1 MFQWKENF
9 QWIFSNL
16 GSSDK
21 VGVNESGI
29 GIFKRQP
36 YKGLAKEILQNVTDA
51 KNPELPDEVP
61 VRAKFE
67 LIYVDLEDIPGH
79 ERLREVIH
87 KCSEYYSDG
96 DDGEKLRSI
105 RDAAD
110 KYFSGDT
117 KVPVLKISDY
127 NTTGLRGVKE
137 ETGSNWTGLVRERSA
152 TNKSNASSGAF
163 GVGKFAPYNFTSV
176 RTVLY
181 STKTINDEYAFQGK
195 AILTTFKEDG
205 KNKQNIGLFAD
216 KDSENFD
223 AVFDVNDIAP
233 VFRRTETGTD
243 IFVLGF
249 VKEDEDTWVEQSAIS
264 VIEYFFYSIYRGK
277 LEVEIRDG
285 EKRVE
290 ITQNNLGEMITF
302 YEKYCKEHM
311 ADDTAFK
318 FTAPSYWRLLQD
330 SRHKIIKAPFE
341 YNGKSMGNY
350 ELYLLTGDDVVEKK
364 VLEMR
369 QAGIGQKRTFDALY
383 QNDIIKNGSSIVDV
397 GGNDKLKEIQCDFS
411 QSTIKL
417 TLPADQYEN
426 YRSCGYNRSKYKML
440 NAILI
445 VPALVEAIGIIAAD
459 EKDPEHQSG
468 HQNRAWYK
476 TIVVNLKRFAENDEK
491 KYLQLLEK
499 PFASAELLL
508 GKRNVTA
515 MAHGSKLDGEIFSEF
530 SRDWTNLSYQAQ
542 LIRAKLQNK
551 DISEVID
558 LGDIDV
564 IPAGKYRD
572 QMMKTR
578 VGQYFFR
585 MTVLNS
591 YENRCCVT
599 GLKQPELLVA
609 SHIKPW
615 KVSDE
620 RTERTNPAN
629 GLCLNA
635 LHDKAFDRGLITLDK
650 RYKIIVSRKLK
661 DTEMDSETKSWFMGY
676 SDHQII
682 LPDKFLPGKDFIEYH
697 NDVIFQR

>member
-249 VKEDEDTWVEQSAIS
+249 VKEDEP
-264 VIEYFFYSIYRGK
+264 
-277 LEVEIRDG
+277 L
-285 EKRVE
+285 
-290 ITQNNLGEMITF
+290 
-302 YEKYCKEHM
+302 
-311 ADDTAFK
+311 
-318 FTAPSYWRLLQD
+318 
-330 SRHKIIKAPFE
+330 
-341 YNGKSMGNY
+341 
-350 ELYLLTGDDVVEKK
+350 
-364 VLEMR
+364 
-369 QAGIGQKRTFDALY
+369 
-383 QNDIIKNGSSIVDV
+383 
-397 GGNDKLKEIQCDFS
+397 
-411 QSTIKL
+411 
-417 TLPADQYEN
+417 
-426 YRSCGYNRSKYKML
+426 
-440 NAILI
+440 
-445 VPALVEAIGIIAAD
+445 
-459 EKDPEHQSG
+459 
-468 HQNRAWYK
+468 
-476 TIVVNLKRFAENDEK
+476 
-491 KYLQLLEK
+491 
-499 PFASAELLL
+499 
-508 GKRNVTA
+508 
-515 MAHGSKLDGEIFSEF
+515 
-530 SRDWTNLSYQAQ
+530 
-542 LIRAKLQNK
+542 
-551 DISEVID
+551 
-558 LGDIDV
+558 
-564 IPAGKYRD
+564 
-572 QMMKTR
+572 
-578 VGQYFFR
+578 
-585 MTVLNS
+585 
-591 YENRCCVT
+591 
-599 GLKQPELLVA
+599 
-609 SHIKPW
+609 
-615 KVSDE
+615 
-620 RTERTNPAN
+620 
-629 GLCLNA
+629 
-635 LHDKAFDRGLITLDK
+635 
-650 RYKIIVSRKLK
+650 
-661 DTEMDSETKSWFMGY
+661 
-676 SDHQII
+676 
-682 LPDKFLPGKDFIEYH
+682 
-697 NDVIFQR
+697 

>member
-350 ELYLLTGDDVVEKK
+350 ELYL
-364 VLEMR
+364 
-369 QAGIGQKRTFDALY
+369 F
-383 QNDIIKNGSSIVDV
+383 
-397 GGNDKLKEIQCDFS
+397 
-411 QSTIKL
+411 
-417 TLPADQYEN
+417 
-426 YRSCGYNRSKYKML
+426 
-440 NAILI
+440 
-445 VPALVEAIGIIAAD
+445 
-459 EKDPEHQSG
+459 
-468 HQNRAWYK
+468 
-476 TIVVNLKRFAENDEK
+476 
-491 KYLQLLEK
+491 
-499 PFASAELLL
+499 
-508 GKRNVTA
+508 
-515 MAHGSKLDGEIFSEF
+515 
-530 SRDWTNLSYQAQ
+530 
-542 LIRAKLQNK
+542 
-551 DISEVID
+551 
-558 LGDIDV
+558 
-564 IPAGKYRD
+564 
-572 QMMKTR
+572 
-578 VGQYFFR
+578 
-585 MTVLNS
+585 
-591 YENRCCVT
+591 
-599 GLKQPELLVA
+599 
-609 SHIKPW
+609 
-615 KVSDE
+615 
-620 RTERTNPAN
+620 
-629 GLCLNA
+629 
-635 LHDKAFDRGLITLDK
+635 
-650 RYKIIVSRKLK
+650 
-661 DTEMDSETKSWFMGY
+661 
-676 SDHQII
+676 
-682 LPDKFLPGKDFIEYH
+682 
-697 NDVIFQR
+697 

>member
-369 QAGIGQKRTFDALY
+369 QAGMKIREDCAFRIPMNFSAIFIASGIGGAYEQAIILKKFIEDKQDAVLYENKNKKFTIQDVATKRILP
-383 QNDIIKNGSSIVDV
+383 IV
-397 GGNDKLKEIQCDFS
+397 
-411 QSTIKL
+411 L
-417 TLPADQYEN
+417 TLNQFGGLAVNTSLILEKEESQPYPWVCNWHDLEN
-426 YRSCGYNRSKYKML
+426 IIE
-440 NAILI
+440 IL
-445 VPALVEAIGIIAAD
+445 
-459 EKDPEHQSG
+459 
-468 HQNRAWYK
+468 
-476 TIVVNLKRFAENDEK
+476 
-491 KYLQLLEK
+491 KYLNKE
-499 PFASAELLL
+499 PEDFIDYIIWRIESHP
-508 GKRNVTA
+508 NV
-515 MAHGSKLDGEIFSEF
+515 
-530 SRDWTNLSYQAQ
+530 LS
-542 LIRAKLQNK
+542 
-551 DISEVID
+551 
-558 LGDIDV
+558 
-564 IPAGKYRD
+564 
-572 QMMKTR
+572 
-578 VGQYFFR
+578 
-585 MTVLNS
+585 
-591 YENRCCVT
+591 
-599 GLKQPELLVA
+599 
-609 SHIKPW
+609 
-615 KVSDE
+615 SDE
-620 RTERTNPAN
+620 LNVIEGYFMNSQARKQNGAIFFPAN
-629 GLCLNA
+629 GPSLI
-635 LHDKAFDRGLITLDK
+635 DKIYFEKHAIPYEYPVATTVVRK
-650 RYKIIVSRKLK
+650 KKKIGRNEPCPCGSGK
-661 DTEMDSETKSWFMGY
+661 
-676 SDHQII
+676 
-682 LPDKFLPGKDFIEYH
+682 KFKKCCIEKGIY
-697 NDVIFQR
+697 D